1 MNIFGSLMDIFD
13 EKNKDIYVER
23 KNKDIYVER
32 NKGIYVE
39 NESFLHFL
47 FVLRSPCTN
56 FHYVQVRLHLSSPNK
71 KNDFFLCT
79 AFGLH

>member
-1 MNIFGSLMDIFD
+1 MSK
-13 EKNKDIYVER
+13 EK
-23 KNKDIYVER
+23 KDIYVER
-32 NKGIYVE
+32 NKGIYVG
-39 NESFLHFL
+39 NESFLHFR

-56 FHYVQVRLHLSSPNK
+56 FHGVQVRLHLSSPNK